1 VGENGIGEGGTGAAL
16 IPYMGE
22 ALEQAQAWTRLPEDE
37 RKRQAMDAAQRHDV
51 AALWRL
57 TENWLLTHGEQGA
70 HVSPHTRAAYAR
82 GGRLLLETW
91 RHENLLR
98 PSRMAGADWRPHLE
112 GRGLKTSSV
121 RVYLAAARALYAA
134 LRSAGATTADPF
146 KDTRVAR
153 DRVPRWEKRTPYSN
167 EEVATLLTVAT
178 GPEERLLVLLGAHS
192 GLRNSEMLALTW
204 PDVHLAGGHLVVQ
217 AGKGGKKRT
226 VPLSTTLRA
235 ALAACAQTTGYVLP
249 IQERRAGVRHRMTLV
264 RRMRALCQRATVPYR
279 SVHALRHTAGT
290 RLYAQTGKIEDAAA
304 FLGHSQ
310 LETSRVYIH
319 HADEGVKT
327 AVTTW

>member
-1 VGENGIGEGGTGAAL
+1 MGENGVGEGGTGAAL
-16 IPYMGE
+16 VPYMGE

-37 RKRQAMDAAQRHDV
+37 RKRQAMDAAQRHDA

-98 PSRMAGADWRPHLE
+98 PSRMAGADWRTHLE

-121 RVYLAAARALYAA
+121 RVYLAAGRALYAA

-167 EEVATLLTVAT
+167 DEVATLLRVAT
-178 GPEERLLVLLGAHS
+178 GPEERLLVLLGAHA
-192 GLRNSEMLALTW
+192 GLRNSEMLA
-204 PDVHLAGGHLVVQ
+204 
-217 AGKGGKKRT
+217 
-226 VPLSTTLRA
+226 
-235 ALAACAQTTGYVLP
+235 
-249 IQERRAGVRHRMTLV
+249 
-264 RRMRALCQRATVPYR
+264 R
-279 SVHALRHTAGT
+279 SRP
-290 RLYAQTGKIEDAAA
+290 
-304 FLGHSQ
+304 
-310 LETSRVYIH
+310 
-319 HADEGVKT
+319 
-327 AVTTW
+327 